1 MTKMGRLDTL
11 PTAESLQRAERYS
24 PFRFRAFHSK
34 DSRRCKS
41 RRKDR
46 SKASYNKVQT
56 PRNLGRH
63 TPLSFHLGA
72 ACTSAS
78 ETGYGSLVFLLL
90 QYHLDAGGD
99 GGEEEYVST
108 HSRPHFSTQRCRQS
122 ERERRTAAESA
133 VLLPATLYRITARAV
148 QKGTTEETTKGTAEG
163 MPKYFLKA

>member
-78 ETGYGSLVFLLL
+78 ETGYGSLVFCSYLGTVGRRVRLRTLAPTSPPSAAGRAKGKEGQRQNQRHSPQLLC
-90 QYHLDAGGD
+90 
-99 GGEEEYVST
+99 T
-108 HSRPHFSTQRCRQS
+108 
-122 ERERRTAAESA
+122 ES
-133 VLLPATLYRITARAV
+133 LPELYRKAR
-148 QKGTTEETTKGTAEG
+148 QKRRRKGQRRVCRST
-163 MPKYFLKA
+163 F